1 MDYLTTIVSS
11 VLCCLGLAPWAT
23 ASEFE
28 DTIQPI
34 LKTHCYKCHSKEA
47 ADDLV
52 RLDVLDP
59 DLVNGKDAGFWHEAL
74 NQINESRMPPAG
86 EPELSKEQLHI
97 LTDWLESELE
107 KASQHRLNTGG
118 RQTMRRMTR
127 YEYQYTLEDL
137 LGIELDYTEH
147 LPDDLTGP
155 NGLKTNGL
163 LLGISPILME
173 SYLTVANMALLEA
186 IPDQERQTRTE
197 KQSDLQITT
206 IRGQRKRIKLSPEQ
220 LAVPGVK
227 ARPNLIA
234 PTSDFKRT
242 AFDHDLPRKVTFVK
256 RPFSGRFTIRLATR
270 AIPSTTG
277 RLPELT
283 VMVGHRASGDYT
295 PKKIIGQQIISPS
308 SDPKIVEFSGNI
320 EDFPL
325 GDKQG
330 YYNGSGSHDV
340 THMTVWIWN
349 TATPQNK
356 YAPATSLDAVDE
368 PLLDISS
375 VELEGPLYSGYP
387 SEVAQKLIP
396 GSLDKLSE
404 EELAYETIRNFL
416 PKAFRREITT
426 DDIEKHLHHFRTY
439 REVTGSF
446 RSAIRKTLAT
456 ILLSPEFIFLIE
468 PATNDAAPRPLNSYE
483 LATRLSYFLWA
494 STPDDELLAVAST
507 GGLLRP
513 EVLANQVDRMRAD
526 PRFAR
531 FARHFSR
538 QWLGLNAIDHIAV
551 NPDIYPRF
559 SDETRSLLLQ
569 ETTNFSTH
577 IFKQNLSLTNFVH
590 SDFMLLNKQLAIHY
604 GFEGIEGAHFRVIKI
619 DDDDSRGG
627 VLTQGAIALLGSD
640 GTESNPIYRGVWLK
654 RHLFADPPPP
664 PPPGAPPLDNP
675 SDNTQTLKAQI
686 EHHRKANA
694 CARCHSKLDPWGI
707 AFEEFDAVG
716 NFKNATMTETSR
728 VLFDATSILPDGT
741 KINGMKELQEY
752 LTANK
757 TRPLADAIARRMS
770 EYALGRSLDF
780 TDKKWVETLT
790 DKLIEQKLRPSTLIK
805 DIVTSTAFRT
815 K

>member
-1 MDYLTTIVSS
+1 MDYITTIVSS
-11 VLCCLGLAPWAT
+11 VLLCLVLAPWGS

-28 DTIQPI
+28 DTVQPI
-34 LKTHCYKCHSKEA
+34 LRSHCYACHSKEA
-47 ADDLV
+47 DDDMV

-86 EPELSKEQLHI
+86 EPQLSKEELHI
-97 LTDWLESELE
+97 LTDWLERELE

-155 NGLKTNGL
+155 NGLKTNGS

-186 IPDQERQTRTE
+186 IPDQQRPTRTE

-206 IRGQRKRIKLSPEQ
+206 IRGQRKRVKLSPEQ
-220 LAVPGVK
+220 LTIPGVK

-234 PTSDFKRT
+234 PTSDFKKT

-256 RPFSGRFTIRLATR
+256 RPFSGRFTIRLSLR

-283 VMVGHRASGDYT
+283 VFVGHRASGDYT
-295 PKKIIGQQIISPS
+295 PKKIIGQLIVSPTNG
-308 SDPKIVEFSGNI
+308 PAIVEFSGNI

-349 TATPQNK
+349 TATPQKK
-356 YAPATSLDAVDE
+356 YTPSTSLNDIDE
-368 PLLDISS
+368 PLLDITS

-387 SEVAQKLIP
+387 SEVARKLIP
-396 GSLDKLSE
+396 GSLDEFSE
-404 EELAYETIRNFL
+404 EELALETIRHFL
-416 PKAFRREITT
+416 PKAFRRQITP
-426 DDIEKHLHHFRTY
+426 DDIEKHLHHFRSY
-439 REVTGSF
+439 REITGSF

-468 PATNDAAPRPLNSYE
+468 PATTDAVPRPLNSYE

-494 STPDDELLAVAST
+494 STPDDELLGVAST
-507 GGLLRP
+507 GALLRP
-513 EVLANQVDRMRAD
+513 EVLANQVDRMRSD
-526 PRFAR
+526 PRFER
-531 FARHFSR
+531 FVRHFSR

-551 NPDIYPRF
+551 NPDVYPRF
-559 SDETRSLLLQ
+559 TDETRSLLLQ
-569 ETTNFSTH
+569 ETINFSTH
-577 IFKQNLSLTNFVH
+577 IFKQDLSLTNYVQ
-590 SDFMLLNKQLAIHY
+590 SDFILLNKQLASHY
-604 GFEGIEGAHFRVIKI
+604 EFEGIEGAHFRVIKI
-619 DDDDSRGG
+619 NDDSKRGG

-664 PPPGAPPLDNP
+664 PPPGAPPLDAP
-675 SDNTQTLKAQI
+675 SDDAQTLKEQI

-716 NFKNATMTETSR
+716 NLKNATMTKPSR
-728 VLFDATSILPDGT
+728 VIFDATSTLPDGT
-741 KINGMKELQEY
+741 EINGMKGLQDY
-752 LTANK
+752 LTAYQ
-757 TRPLADAIARRMS
+757 TRSLANAIARRMS

-780 TDKKWVETLT
+780 SDKKWVERLT
-790 DKLIEQKLRPSTLIK
+790 DGLIQQKLHPSALIK